1 MFTALF
7 VIFAICVF
15 GDLLWLCIK
24 LAWSAWK
31 VVLTLVCL
39 PLTKTVKNIK
49 IEEKEGEKYFDV
61 KIPDSD
67 SPSLSEGQKKLA
79 EIAEKFGLEG
89 FGNIVVDDDGR
100 LKIQA
105 EFENFDA
112 DLYLSRIEEQSYLH
126 CWDRLPSEF
135 PKE

>member
-39 PLTKTVKNIK
+39 PLLIVFMVL
-49 IEEKEGEKYFDV
+49 G
-61 KIPDSD
+61 
-67 SPSLSEGQKKLA
+67 GMMALA
-79 EIAEKFGLEG
+79 
-89 FGNIVVDDDGR
+89 
-100 LKIQA
+100 
-105 EFENFDA
+105 
-112 DLYLSRIEEQSYLH
+112 
-126 CWDRLPSEF
+126 LP
-135 PKE
+135 

>member
-39 PLTKTVKNIK
+39 PLLIVFMVLGGMMALALPLLVVVGIVAIITMVRKTAANINM
-49 IEEKEGEKYFDV
+49 YC
-61 KIPDSD
+61 
-67 SPSLSEGQKKLA
+67 L
-79 EIAEKFGLEG
+79 
-89 FGNIVVDDDGR
+89 N
-100 LKIQA
+100 
-105 EFENFDA
+105 
-112 DLYLSRIEEQSYLH
+112 LH
-126 CWDRLPSEF
+126 I
-135 PKE
+135 